1 LRKNKSAIK
10 QTRQSEEKRLRNS
23 HVKSTMKTRVKKVVT
38 AIASKATTESLDSLF
53 KDAVS
58 YIDTAASK
66 GVIHKNNASRK
77 VSRLTKKVHSLSHP
91 NG

>member
-1 LRKNKSAIK
+1 MRKNKSAIK

-23 HVKSTMKTRVKKVVT
+23 HVKSTMKTRVKKVVA
-38 AIASKATTESLDSLF
+38 AIGSKATDNLGSLF

-66 GVIHKNNASRK
+66 GVIHRNNASRK
-77 VSRLTKKVHSLSHP
+77 VSRLTKKVNSISQP
-91 NG
+91 KG